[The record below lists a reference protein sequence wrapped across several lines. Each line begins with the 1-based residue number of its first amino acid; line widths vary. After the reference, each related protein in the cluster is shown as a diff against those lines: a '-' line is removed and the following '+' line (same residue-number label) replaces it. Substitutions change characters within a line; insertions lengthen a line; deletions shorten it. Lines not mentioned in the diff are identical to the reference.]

1 MMRPPQ
7 ESGAVQ
13 LRAGEEVEVVVGHVP
28 EPAGGVE
35 GTDVESVTFQVNLAR
50 EADDDAELEQAVAL
64 ARDADVAVVVV
75 GTTEEVESEG
85 FDRSSLALP
94 GRQDELVRRVVAAN
108 PRTVVVVNS
117 GAPVLLPWADD
128 VPAVLLTWF
137 PGQECG
143 NALADVLLGATE
155 PGGRLPV
162 TWPADEEGLPS
173 PLPVDRTL
181 RYDEGLFVGH
191 RGYDRDGREPRFR
204 FGSGLGY
211 TTWEYLSAETDA
223 ASVTVRLRNTGSRR
237 GREVVQVYAS
247 RPDSALERPVRWLAG
262 FAAGEAGPGEEV
274 AVTVDLP
281 GRTYQHWDETGSR
294 WATESG
300 RFRLYVGPSS
310 GVLPLQ
316 LDVQVPG

>member
-1 MMRPPQ
+1 
-7 ESGAVQ
+7 V
-13 LRAGEEVEVVVGHVP
+13 VEV
-28 EPAGGVE
+28 
-35 GTDVESVTFQVNLAR
+35 
-50 EADDDAELEQAVAL
+50 
-64 ARDADVAVVVV
+64 
-75 GTTEEVESEG
+75 
-85 FDRSSLALP
+85 
-94 GRQDELVRRVVAAN
+94 N

-173 PLPVDRTL
+173 PRPVDGTL

-191 RGYDRDGREPRFR
+191 RRHDRDGREPRFR

-211 TTWEYLSAETDA
+211 TTWEYLSAQAHGA
-223 ASVTVRLRNTGSRR
+223 AVTVRLRNTGGRR
-237 GREVVQVYAS
+237 GREVVQVYAG
-247 RPDSALERPVRWLAG
+247 RPGSAVERPVRWLAG
-262 FAAGEAGPGEEV
+262 FAVVAGDPAEEV

-281 GRTYQHWDETGSR
+281 ERTYQHWDEAGHR
-294 WATESG
+294 WVTEAG
-300 RFRLYVGPSS
+300 RFRLHVGPSS
-310 GVLPLQ
+310 GVLPLA
-316 LDVQVPG
+316 LDVHVPG